1 MPDLSQIAQIAD
13 TLLLPLI
20 GSIALLVAKLSIGEA
35 ARMAERH
42 FLVALVV
49 ITIVTLRTVIA
60 CDETWLVHTTTL
72 ALMIIGAFVIPGQGT
87 VVPDVAAAD
96 AATL

>member
-20 GSIALLVAKLSIGEA
+20 GSIALLAAKLSVGEA

-42 FLVALVV
+42 FMVALVV
-49 ITIVTLRTVIA
+49 ITAITLRTVIL
-60 CDETWLVHTTTL
+60 CDEAWLIHTTTL
-72 ALMIIGAFVIPGQGT
+72 ALMIIGALSIPNQRT
-87 VVPDVAAAD
+87 VVSDVETAAA
-96 AATL
+96 